1 MESYEVFEE
10 AAEAIREKNLVVL
23 NEFGNALHEAGLKD
37 KTINRHV
44 GNVGFYI
51 NDYLLYDELREIE
64 DGIEAIDGFFNWFF
78 PRKALWSTIETTRQ
92 NITSLKKFYKFLLE
106 QERIDQDDYEFLLQ
120 IIREEKDEWL
130 SHYDYL
136 ENSDFDRW

>member
-44 GNVGFYI
+44 GNVEFYI

-78 PRKALWSTIETTRQ
+78 PKKALWSTVETTRQ

>member
-44 GNVGFYI
+44 GNVEFYI